1 MDTSLPYRQRTLRDG
16 TILREFRSDAHP
28 DELVWH
34 QDRSHRSV
42 RVLESGGWKL
52 QLEEGLPFPLFEG
65 NTYEIPSRSWH
76 RVIRG
81 PGDLKIEIMEGDNV
95 RITESQLRKIIRE
108 ELSRLGNFSAVEK
121 FDSSYYTLKVSHP
134 KTFDFPGRDSI
145 TVEDYD
151 TSELRAS
158 IRDGIMEIVSVYVP
172 ETYRG
177 KKLATQ
183 MIRQSIEWGHSRGYE
198 VVGSGVY
205 SAGGSGLAKSFLE
218 KGEAQADPQL
228 GKHKF
233 LKRV

>member
-1 MDTSLPYRQRTLRDG
+1 M
-16 TILREFRSDAHP
+16 
-28 DELVWH
+28 
-34 QDRSHRSV
+34 
-42 RVLESGGWKL
+42 
-52 QLEEGLPFPLFEG
+52 
-65 NTYEIPSRSWH
+65 
-76 RVIRG
+76 
-81 PGDLKIEIMEGDNV
+81 

-108 ELSRLGNFSAVEK
+108 ELSRLGDFSAVEK

-134 KTFDFPGRDSI
+134 ETINFPSGDSI
-145 TVEDYD
+145 TAYD

-158 IRDGIMEIVSVYVP
+158 IRDGIMEIVSVYVHKDNRKD
-172 ETYRG
+172 YRG

-183 MIRQSIEWGHSRGYE
+183 MIRQAIEWGHSRGYE

>member
-1 MDTSLPYRQRTLRDG
+1 MGGRPSSARD
-16 TILREFRSDAHP
+16 
-28 DELVWH
+28 
-34 QDRSHRSV
+34 
-42 RVLESGGWKL
+42 
-52 QLEEGLPFPLFEG
+52 
-65 NTYEIPSRSWH
+65 N
-76 RVIRG
+76 
-81 PGDLKIEIMEGDNV
+81 M

-108 ELSRLGNFSAVEK
+108 ELSRLGDFSAVEK

-183 MIRQSIEWGHSRGYE
+183 MIRQAIDWGYSKGYE

-205 SAGGSGLAKSFLE
+205 SSGGSGLAKSFLE